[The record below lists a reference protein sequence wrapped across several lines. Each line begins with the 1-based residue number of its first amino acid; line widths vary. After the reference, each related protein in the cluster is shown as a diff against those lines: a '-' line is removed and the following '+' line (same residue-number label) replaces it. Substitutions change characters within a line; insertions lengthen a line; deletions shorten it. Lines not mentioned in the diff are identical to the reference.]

1 MSVRATGRT
10 VVVGGYLVAIA
21 VAGRPVWLAVLLAI
35 ILALVW
41 AAPLVLAPPRRRS
54 PAGSAILVAGRERGP
69 AGLTGADPV
78 RQALR

>member
-1 MSVRATGRT
+1 MVMARPMSVRTTGRT

-41 AAPLVLAPPRRRS
+41 AAPLVLAPPRRRP
-54 PAGSAILVAGRERGP
+54 PAGSVILVAGRN
-69 AGLTGADPV
+69 
-78 RQALR
+78 QARPG